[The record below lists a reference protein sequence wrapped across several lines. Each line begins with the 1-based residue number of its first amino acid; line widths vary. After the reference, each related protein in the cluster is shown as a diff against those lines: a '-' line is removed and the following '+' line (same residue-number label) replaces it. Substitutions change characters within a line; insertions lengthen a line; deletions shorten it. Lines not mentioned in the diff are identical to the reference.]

1 MQKYLNNPRNIQTEI
16 SNKKTFIDLN
26 NFLNKK
32 IIYKLFD
39 YNLIS
44 NSKLNEDKKDKL
56 LLKEERNLIDEIIN
70 KFETKNINKNINGVK
85 QNENYFYE
93 NDIKKENY
101 LIINN
106 KQNINAYISRNS
118 NSTNKS
124 NNIISNTNNSC
135 QSSQTKI
142 K

>member
-93 NDIKKENY
+93 NDIKKETY

-106 KQNINAYISRNS
+106 KQTINASGLVIPQIKVIALSVV
-118 NSTNKS
+118 
-124 NNIISNTNNSC
+124 
-135 QSSQTKI
+135 QTIFVKVV
-142 K
+142 KQK

>member
-106 KQNINAYISRNS
+106 KQNINASGLVIPQIKVIALSVV
-118 NSTNKS
+118 
-124 NNIISNTNNSC
+124 
-135 QSSQTKI
+135 QTIFVKVV
-142 K
+142 KQK